1 VDGEHTIRNLH
12 RDVLLISVLVLA
24 IAGLYAITKTVAAR
38 ERELDKHL
46 AALWFKRG
54 EQHLAAHD
62 VETAIDSF
70 RNATSGDPDSRRYGL
85 ALAASLA
92 QANHRTEAEQALMRL
107 RNSSPDDSGVN
118 LQLARLSAQSNDVR
132 SALRYYHDAIY
143 GVIGGQHTDEQRRNM
158 RTELI
163 HFLLKEQDRNDALS
177 ELIVIDADLPDTAEA
192 HIGTAELFMQT
203 GDARRALRDYKEA
216 IHLDHHNP
224 VALTGAAAASMQ
236 LGEYKYARE
245 YLENPSSGARKSP
258 ELSKLLAVLRIVTST
273 DPLALHLSTEAR
285 VQRLRSD
292 LEQAAQ
298 RFDACSAK
306 HAITADDQSLK
317 GDYDSILSRL
327 NSNDPSDDQ
336 GVIPDGL
343 ELIGRMEARATALCG
358 PPQDNRDEAM
368 VLLTRNRGELQ

>member
-1 VDGEHTIRNLH
+1 MDGEHTIRNLH

-24 IAGLYAITKTVAAR
+24 VAGLYAITKTVAAR
-38 ERELDKHL
+38 ERDLDKHL
-46 AALWFKRG
+46 AALWFKKG

-70 RNATSGDPDSRRYGL
+70 RNASSGDPGSRQYGL

-107 RNSSPDDSGVN
+107 RNSNPDDSAVN

-143 GVIGGQHTDEQRRNM
+143 GVVAGPHTDEQRRNM

-177 ELIVIDADLPDTAEA
+177 ELIVIDADLPDTPDA
-192 HIGTAELFMQT
+192 HVRTAELFMET
-203 GDARRALRDYKEA
+203 GDARRALRDYKDA
-216 IHLDHHNP
+216 IHLDRHNP

-236 LGEYKYARE
+236 LGDYRQARE
-245 YLENPSSGARKSP
+245 FLENPSSGARKSP
-258 ELSKLLAVLRIVTST
+258 ELSKLLTVLRIVTSS

-292 LEQAAQ
+292 LDQAAQ
-298 RFDACSAK
+298 RFNACYAQ

-317 GDYDSILSRL
+317 DDYASILSRL
-327 NSNDPSDDQ
+327 NSADSSDDQ
-336 GVIPDGL
+336 GVISDGL
-343 ELIGRMEARATALCG
+343 GLIGQMESRATALCG
-358 PPQDNRDEAM
+358 PSEDNRDEAM
-368 VLLTRNRGELQ
+368 ILLTRNRGELQ